1 MTLTRRSLLAAGG
14 AAALLSH
21 RSLRAAPSTTD
32 LKQDVDIIRRALAL
46 HPGVYRYQSP
56 NRLDGRLRQL
66 DRDYSRESSLDQ
78 QFLVLS
84 QFLAEIRCGHTH
96 CNPYNQKKAVV
107 AALFER
113 NTRLPFEFDWIGGR
127 MVVLADCSGRAALP
141 RGTEI
146 LSINGESAAGLL
158 RRLVAFSRADGGNDG
173 KRIQQ
178 MAMRNTDR
186 LETFDI
192 FQGLIQPPKNGAFRI
207 GYRTPAGTSGV
218 MDMAALTPAQRSA
231 NRHTIETDGT
241 SEPFWTWEM
250 RDGVAILTMPSWVM
264 YNSKWKWEAW
274 LDDRLASLTGAKGL
288 IIDLRDNEGGNE
300 CGNAIFARLTTKD
313 MQFEGYRQ
321 LVRYR
326 RTPKELDPYLDT
338 WDDSFRTIGEQAADL
353 GNGFYAL
360 GTEGSDLI
368 AAKGPR
374 LDLPVAALIGPT
386 CSSATFSFARRA
398 RESKLVRLFGEQS
411 GGNLRGINGNG
422 YFFVRLPGSKLEFDI
437 PIIGNFAVTP
447 QPDRGV
453 LPDVMVKQSIA
464 DIVNGT
470 DSAMHL
476 ASDWVKSRVSG

>member
-1 MTLTRRSLLAAGG
+1 MTLTRRSLLAVGG
-14 AAALLSH
+14 AAALLPH
-21 RSLRAAPSTTD
+21 RSLRAAASTGE
-32 LKQDVDIIRRALAL
+32 LRQDVDIVRRVLAL

-56 NRLDGRLRQL
+56 KMLERRLRL
-66 DRDYSRESSLDQ
+66 LERDYARESGLDH
-78 QFLVLS
+78 QFLILS
-84 QFLAEIRCGHTH
+84 KFLAEIRCGHTH
-96 CNPYNQKKAVV
+96 CNPYNQKRAVA

-113 NTRLPFEFDWIGGR
+113 NTRLPFEFDWIDGR
-127 MVVLADCSGRAALP
+127 MVVLANRSGQAALP

-146 LSINGESAAGLL
+146 VSINGERASDLL

-192 FQGLIQPPKNGAFRI
+192 FQGLIRPPQDGVFRI
-207 GYRTPAGTSGV
+207 GYRTPAGTSGIV
-218 MDMAALTPAQRSA
+218 ELAALTPAQRSA
-231 NRHTIETDGT
+231 NRHTIETNGT

-353 GNGFYAL
+353 GNGFFAL

-374 LDLPVAALIGPT
+374 IDLPVAALIGPT

-422 YFFVRLPGSKLEFDI
+422 YFFVRLPGSNLEFDI

-453 LPDVMVKQSIA
+453 LPDVMVRPTIRDIA
-464 DIVNGT
+464 AGRDRCME
-470 DSAMHL
+470 SAERWIR
-476 ASDWVKSRVSG
+476 S